1 MNVVQ
6 EILNNVQ
13 EKVWCAL
20 GNNREE
26 RREDLRARLMA
37 AVEDQIMQHGI
48 AGLKARAVT
57 AQAGCALGALYN
69 AFDDLDM
76 LVMHV
81 NARTLAR
88 LGEALKAALPGQG
101 ATAEE
106 MMQALAGAYVDF
118 ACANRPLWIALF
130 EHRLP
135 AGRDAPDWYRD
146 NHAVLIEVVVPPLRR
161 LRPDLDDQALALRA
175 RTTFAAVHGVVL
187 LALQGRF
194 VGVPLSD
201 LRAEVGA
208 LVSAMT
214 RGAHLA
220 GPEHGA

>member
-1 MNVVQ
+1 M
-6 EILNNVQ
+6 
-13 EKVWCAL
+13 

-26 RREDLRARLMA
+26 KRADLRARLIA
-37 AVEDQIMQHGI
+37 AVEDQITQHGI

-69 AFDDLDM
+69 AFEDLDM

-81 NARTLAR
+81 NSRTLAR
-88 LGEALKAALPGQG
+88 LGDTLKAALPGQG
-101 ATAEE
+101 ATPEDT
-106 MMQALAGAYVDF
+106 MQALAGAYVDF

-135 AGRDAPDWYRD
+135 AGRETPDWHRQD
-146 NHAVLIEVVVPPLRR
+146 HAVLIEVILPPLRQ
-161 LRPDLDDQALALRA
+161 LRPDLEDQALLLRA

-187 LALQGRF
+187 LALQARF

-201 LRAEVGA
+201 LRQEVGA
-208 LVSAMT
+208 LVLAMT

-220 GPEHGA
+220 MRDGEA